1 MKEDKNRHTRI
12 SNPGSGNAGVA
23 SYKNGSAPG
32 KDSGKGKSG
41 KNKLANAKDSG
52 KNMKKHTAEAHPKSK
67 ESHPGTKSESTKQT
81 ASKGKSGAPKQGT
94 PNKKSQKGK
103 AALPMQATPKNKS
116 GAPKQNAPKGK
127 AIAQNQADAKNKAVS
142 TRQTA
147 SKAKTKP
154 AKQSAAQKSSKKL
167 PGISQLSLPT
177 LQKGKKHTEMQK
189 AAPKEPFRITPL
201 GGMKEIGK
209 NITLIEYQDE
219 ILIIDCGMSFPEEG
233 MYGIDVVI
241 PDFSYLKENME
252 KVKGLII
259 THGHEDH
266 IGGVPYLLQEIKVPI
281 YASALA
287 TGLIKHKLEE
297 KNLTADCHVISPGD
311 IIHIGSFTVE
321 AIHTTHSIADSF
333 AFSIHCPAGHIV
345 HTGDFK
351 IDYTPLE
358 GKHIDLARFAQLGD
372 EGVDVLLCDS
382 TNVLRTGF
390 TPSERIVAESM
401 NRIFEEND
409 KRIIIATFSSNIH
422 RIKHFMEASIEH
434 GRKIAISGR
443 SMENVMQIAKD
454 LGYIN
459 LPETAFVDIRNIS
472 NIPDSAL
479 TIVTTGSQGEPMS
492 ALTRM
497 ANDNHRAVKLKKG
510 DVVVFSSSPIPGNE
524 KTITNVVNKLY
535 EKQVKVFLSDF
546 VDIHVSG
553 HACQEELKLI
563 HTLVRPKYFIPAHG
577 EYRHLSVHANLAA
590 SLGMDRSNIFVMTNG
605 DSLLI
610 KDGRARVEKNYTQ
623 AEDVLVDGYGVGDV
637 GNAVLR
643 DRKQLSESGLIV
655 VSVAVD
661 SYSKELAAKPELITR
676 GFIYVK
682 ENGPLIDD
690 ATDVVYETLE
700 RCKTKGTTDLAALKT
715 AIRDDLKKYIFKK
728 TRRSPVILPVI
739 LYV

>member
-1 MKEDKNRHTRI
+1 MKEEKNLQLNKKKK
-12 SNPGSGNAGVA
+12 SSGSGKMENRKA
-23 SYKNGSAPG
+23 G
-32 KDSGKGKSG
+32 KDNGKRSVSKKGSNAAKQHISDKLSPKKKRPEPQKG
-41 KNKLANAKDSG
+41 VKGDSRSKNSN
-52 KNMKKHTAEAHPKSK
+52 KNS
-67 ESHPGTKSESTKQT
+67 S
-81 ASKGKSGAPKQGT
+81 
-94 PNKKSQKGK
+94 NKKSTNTSKTVNQKAFGNYYPK
-103 AALPMQATPKNKS
+103 ETAVQNPLRKSSNAKTSKNSKKKTPKQVR
-116 GAPKQNAPKGK
+116 PQ
-127 AIAQNQADAKNKAVS
+127 
-142 TRQTA
+142 
-147 SKAKTKP
+147 
-154 AKQSAAQKSSKKL
+154 
-167 PGISQLSLPT
+167 
-177 LQKGKKHTEMQK
+177 
-189 AAPKEPFRITPL
+189 EPFRITPL
-201 GGMKEIGK
+201 GGLKEIGK
-209 NITLIEYQDE
+209 NITLIEYKDE
-219 ILIIDCGMSFPEEG
+219 ILIIDCGMSFPEDE

-241 PDFSYLKENME
+241 PDFTYLKENME

-266 IGGVPYLLQEIKVPI
+266 IGGVPYLLKEIKVPI

-287 TGLIKHKLEE
+287 TGLIKHKLKE
-297 KNLTADCHVISPGD
+297 KNIPGDCHVISAGD
-311 IIHIGSFTVE
+311 IIHIGSFIVE

-333 AFSIHCPAGHIV
+333 AFSIKCPAGHIV

-351 IDYTPLE
+351 VDYTPLD
-358 GKHIDLARFAQLGD
+358 GKQIDLARFAKLGD

-382 TNVLRTGF
+382 TNVLRPGY

-401 NRIFEEND
+401 NRIFQETD
-409 KRIIIATFSSNIH
+409 KRIIIATFSSNIY
-422 RIKHFMEASIEH
+422 RIRQFMEASIQH
-434 GRKIAISGR
+434 GRKIAVSGR
-443 SMENVMQIAKD
+443 SMENVMEIAKD

-459 LPETAFVDIRNIS
+459 LPESAFVDIRNIG
-472 NIPDSAL
+472 NIPDSNL

-535 EKQVKVFLSDF
+535 EKNVKVFLSDF

-563 HTLVRPKYFIPAHG
+563 HTLVRPKYFVPAHG
-577 EYRHLSVHANLAA
+577 EYRHLKEHAKLAE
-590 SLGMDRSNIFVMTNG
+590 SLGLSRSNIFVMTNG

-610 KDGRARVEKNYTQ
+610 KGGRAKVDENY
-623 AEDVLVDGYGVGDV
+623 AVADDVLVDGYGIGDV
-637 GNAVLR
+637 GNVVLR

-655 VSVAVD
+655 VSIAID
-661 SYSKELAAKPELITR
+661 SYSKELAANPELITR

-690 ATDVVYETLE
+690 ATEVVFETID
-700 RCKTKGTTDLAALKT
+700 RCKAKGTTDLNSLKT
-715 AIRDDLKKYIFKK
+715 AIRDDLRGYIFKK